1 MQIRH
6 GAALALR
13 EVLRHQA
20 DAAGVLAPVVANP
33 TGTHTCTS
41 ALSNKCFHS
50 LHHRTAIK
58 LDIVEEPKAI

>member
-1 MQIRH
+1 MMVMQIRH

-33 TGTHTCTS
+33 TGTLQHSATLLLTGSKRCMTIMLDDHTY
-41 ALSNKCFHS
+41 
-50 LHHRTAIK
+50 
-58 LDIVEEPKAI
+58 